1 VQIWSQ
7 LYQDGQDGQS
17 GHGSRGHLGAGFSAY
32 LPAATEETPTVVSA
46 SAAIESWAVVG
57 AAVVGAAVVG
67 AAVVGAAVVIAAV
80 VGAAVVGAA
89 VAGAI
94 EDDVSTVGASGEEEE
109 EEDDAVGTLQW
120 QFSPSKMFLVTV
132 YPAGWGCQK

>member
-1 VQIWSQ
+1 
-7 LYQDGQDGQS
+7 
-17 GHGSRGHLGAGFSAY
+17 
-32 LPAATEETPTVVSA
+32 VVSA

-67 AAVVGAAVVIAAV
+67 AAVVGAAVVIAAVVGAAV

-132 YPAGWGCQK
+132 YPAGVSLTNVWSLSVKLSPLTTLMRRRMGRIIAKEFILKK